1 MFINKINVVKNN
13 FDVNIYNDVFFDIIF
28 DYKYFCFNVILI
40 TKIVFNID
48 IFEYID
54 IETNNNWFKI
64 FNVKINNFNNFNKKN
79 CDRNFDKIK

>member
-1 MFINKINVVKNN
+1 MNKINVVKNN
-13 FDVNIYNDVFFDIIF
+13 VNVNIQNDVFFDIIF
-28 DYKYFCFNVILI
+28 DYKYFCFDVTSI

-54 IETNNNWFKI
+54 IETNNNQLKI

-79 CDRNFDKIK
+79 CNRNFNKIK